1 MPVDEKEP
9 KENFPHAVM
18 AEGGRKIK
26 VDRGAYEPVTN
37 DILWRLWDW
46 DKHPICKGPAQV
58 CNLEDY
64 DAWGKSYRNFI
75 ESKLKAKYNKTKE
88 QLEKGFAL
96 QNKDLEAILKEIE
109 DYLENQY
116 NPVIKKYEDFEKD
129 KGDFEAAAFFD
140 YAAPPAILAGGAAAL
155 FFKSPAY
162 GKFLISTYKKFGT
175 AAAASGLFTW
185 GAYEFIDDRVPSI
198 DWGQQVENIVIAFQ
212 RGATL
217 LDRFNEVDIEENAPT
232 GITVPPTKEEV
243 ASKKSGENTNIYL
256 GLAVGSV
263 IALGTLYYMNKN

>member
-1 MPVDEKEP
+1 MPVDEKKP

-18 AEGGRKIK
+18 AEGGRQIK
-26 VDRGAYEPVTN
+26 VDRGAYESVTN
-37 DILWRLWDW
+37 DIWWRLDW

-88 QLEKGFAL
+88 QLEKGLAL
-96 QNKDLEAILKEIE
+96 QNKNLEAILKEIE

-116 NPVIKKYEDFEKD
+116 KPVISKYEYFEKNRNY
-129 KGDFEAAAFFD
+129 FHRASFFD
-140 YAAPPAILAGGAAAL
+140 YAAPPAVVGGAAAAL
-155 FFKSPAY
+155 YFKAPVF
-162 GKFLISTYKKFGT
+162 GKMLISTWKKAGAT
-175 AAAASGLFTW
+175 AAAAGLLTY
-185 GAYEFIDDRVPSI
+185 GTSEFIDDRVPEM

-212 RGATL
+212 NGATL

-243 ASKKSGENTNIYL
+243 ASKKSGDNTNIYL